1 MDTQPTRRTIVS
13 PSRRGFIIGAGSM
26 LALPL
31 VGCGGGGSDG
41 VARPLIAQTS
51 SGVLTGEVKGEV
63 VAYKGIPYAQAP
75 VGALRFKSPK
85 PVNQPNTPLSA
96 KAFGTAS
103 IQTNTTWIYEP
114 PTNQGEDCLSLNVWA
129 PTSGSN
135 LPVVV
140 WLHGGGFRSGAT
152 SMSLMDGQKLA
163 QMGVVVVTVN
173 YRLGALGHLSHPDF
187 ADPDTGAFSN
197 WAVQDQVA
205 ALQWV
210 KANIRAFGGDASNVT
225 LSGQSGGAMNS
236 IMIAQNPKWRGLMSR
251 LYLVSPPDV
260 SAPFG
265 FSLADAAVYTEVIAQ
280 RLGTTPKGLANV
292 PGLDIHNAE
301 LAMSRAVLP
310 ASVTTGRVFRIAPV
324 IDGSTYMSDWIKTPF
339 PANLPVVVTYDL
351 TEGSFFTD
359 LYDNLAKKTMTA
371 PLPATY
377 EALAGQVAGYIASMG
392 IAPEQAPNVIA
403 AYRAAAVAEGRADVP
418 GDMWTEIFGDSIL
431 RNYGVRLANQVAAA
445 GGSAR
450 LATYMHPIL
459 PPAHGVPH
467 CAELPFLFGTYD
479 QPYYKDKF
487 GTSAVEAE
495 LSQKWMRSLT
505 SFATNGNSVFSNDT
519 PWPVYAKDGSNS
531 ARIGDV
537 GAGVSFGPAP
547 KTAQLAIWDQL
558 LGF

>member
-1 MDTQPTRRTIVS
+1 MDTPTTRRTIVL
-13 PSRRGFIIGAGSM
+13 PSRRGFLLGAGSM

-31 VGCGGGGSDG
+31 IGCGGGGDSIE
-41 VARPLIAQTS
+41 RPLLAETS
-51 SGVLTGEVKGEV
+51 SGVLSGEINGQVIS
-63 VAYKGIPYAQAP
+63 YKGIPYAQAP
-75 VGALRFKSPK
+75 MGALRFKSPK
-85 PVNQPNTPLSA
+85 PVNFTGVRRDA
-96 KAFGTAS
+96 KAFGAAS

-114 PTNQGEDCLSLNVWA
+114 PANQAEDCLSLNVWA
-129 PTSGSN
+129 PTTGAS

-152 SMSLMDGQKLA
+152 SMSLMDGRKLA
-163 QMGVVVVTVN
+163 QLGVVVVTVN
-173 YRLGALGHLSHPDF
+173 YRLGALGHLTHPDF
-187 ADPDTGAFSN
+187 ADPDTGATAN
-197 WAVQDQVA
+197 WGLQDQVA

-210 KANIRAFGGDASNVT
+210 KANIQAFGGDPNNVT

-236 IMIAQNPKWRGLMSR
+236 IMIAQNPKWRPLVSR

-260 SAPFG
+260 ATPFG
-265 FSLADAAVYTEVIAQ
+265 FSQADAAVYTELIAQ
-280 RLGTTPKGLANV
+280 KLGTTPKGLANV
-292 PGLDIHNAE
+292 AGLDIHNAE
-301 LAMSRAVLP
+301 LSLAGAPLP
-310 ASVTTGRVFRIAPV
+310 ASVTTGRAFRIAPV
-324 IDGSTYMSDWIKTPF
+324 VDGSTYASDWVKTPF
-339 PANLPVVVTYDL
+339 PAGLPVVVTYDL

-359 LYDNLAKKTMTA
+359 LYDNLAKKTMTK
-371 PLPATY
+371 PLPPTN
-377 EALAGQVAGYIASMG
+377 EALAGAVAGYLGSMG
-392 IAPEQAPNVIA
+392 IAPDQAANVIS
-403 AYRAAAVAEGRADVP
+403 AYRNAALAEGRADVP
-418 GDMWTEIFGDSIL
+418 GDLWTEIFGDSIL

-505 SFATNGNSVFSNDT
+505 SFAADGNAMFSDDT
-519 PWPVYAKDGSNS
+519 PWPVYAKDRSNS

-537 GAGVSFGPAP
+537 GAGVSFGPLP
-547 KTAQLAIWDQL
+547 KAAQLAVWDPL